1 MGADSEMSN
10 KLKEVILELD
20 KAKNL
25 IRNQQKEI
33 DKLKNVMVDNII
45 KADYIAQLEKGLES
59 SIALNKAQ
67 AERQVKELTDK
78 EIYEVWKQVTKLMYR
93 GIHEEFARA
102 ILIKAQEK

>member
-1 MGADSEMSN
+1 MGKDSKMSN

-67 AERQVKELTDK
+67 AERQ
-78 EIYEVWKQVTKLMYR
+78 
-93 GIHEEFARA
+93 
-102 ILIKAQEK
+102 EK

>member
-1 MGADSEMSN
+1 MSN

-67 AERQVKELTDK
+67 AERQNNDFFIPKK
-78 EIYEVWKQVTKLMYR
+78 INS
-93 GIHEEFARA
+93 A
-102 ILIKAQEK
+102 

>member
-1 MGADSEMSN
+1 MGEDKEMSN

-59 SIALNKAQ
+59 SLAMN
-67 AERQVKELTDK
+67 
-78 EIYEVWKQVTKLMYR
+78 
-93 GIHEEFARA
+93 
-102 ILIKAQEK
+102 KAQEK

>member
-1 MGADSEMSN
+1 MSN

-67 AERQVKELTDK
+67 AERQNK
-78 EIYEVWKQVTKLMYR
+78 
-93 GIHEEFARA
+93 
-102 ILIKAQEK
+102 

>member
-1 MGADSEMSN
+1 MGKDSEMSN

-45 KADYIAQLEKGLES
+45 KTDYIAQLEKGLES

-67 AERQVKELTDK
+67 AERQ
-78 EIYEVWKQVTKLMYR
+78 
-93 GIHEEFARA
+93 
-102 ILIKAQEK
+102 EK

>member
-1 MGADSEMSN
+1 MSN

-45 KADYIAQLEKGLES
+45 KADYIAQLEKMLEE
-59 SIALNKAQ
+59 IKKA
-67 AERQVKELTDK
+67 R
-78 EIYEVWKQVTKLMYR
+78 
-93 GIHEEFARA
+93 
-102 ILIKAQEK
+102 KAQEK

>member
-1 MGADSEMSN
+1 MGKDSKMSN

-59 SIALNKAQ
+59 SIAMNKAQ
-67 AERQVKELTDK
+67 AERQ
-78 EIYEVWKQVTKLMYR
+78 
-93 GIHEEFARA
+93 
-102 ILIKAQEK
+102 EK

>member
-1 MGADSEMSN
+1 MGEDSEMSN

-59 SIALNKAQ
+59 SIAMNKTQ
-67 AERQVKELTDK
+67 AERQ
-78 EIYEVWKQVTKLMYR
+78 
-93 GIHEEFARA
+93 
-102 ILIKAQEK
+102 EK